1 MWLRVLT
8 CIIGIGAVFAPAAA
22 EPFTP
27 GSDQQ
32 VLERLPFAPSDP
44 AVRELRALHGR
55 LANGPNNL
63 PLALRVAR
71 GYLELGRITGDPRY
85 SGYAEGALA
94 PWWHLDQ
101 AN

>member
-8 CIIGIGAVFAPAAA
+8 CIIGIGAVFAPTAA